1 MTAADVTSNE
11 HTRFGALNPT
21 HRERHSMISAVRS
34 AAIVLV
40 AAIAAGCSNG
50 TPAGPGDATLGR
62 NADGRAAGPSGLE
75 QRVVTKVEA
84 APAGSPSTAL
94 LTATSTLVNTGSES
108 AHLTARVCLFL
119 ESDVETTAKL
129 DRFEPPISCAAVSAE
144 GDLAPGAS
152 TMLTVQFGVRSGP
165 GTYTLKLRHSLAP
178 DFRAEA
184 SFRIP

>member
-1 MTAADVTSNE
+1 
-11 HTRFGALNPT
+11 
-21 HRERHSMISAVRS
+21 MISAVRS

-84 APAGSPSTAL
+84 APAGSPYTAL

-129 DRFEPPISCAAVSAE
+129 ERFEPTISCAAVSAE

-165 GTYTLKLRHSLAP
+165 GTYTIKLSH
-178 DFRAEA
+178 
-184 SFRIP
+184 